1 MNQPFESNGIVKT
14 VENFYESLK
23 QHPNH
28 RYMSWEHCFNAF
40 RKSSKYDVDYLS
52 LHLAFYLASW
62 GMYRGSSAL
71 LWKDYKVH
79 IEAVNIIKGYSAIQC
94 NTGNEIQESQI
105 KEILDAKRD
114 LENYYRGIGYTKPT
128 KTGSTEGFVSATDT
142 LISKI
147 LLGTLGCVPAY
158 DRFLELS
165 LTESGINDKFSKE
178 SLTSIFDFINKNVE
192 SLKEIQSKIA
202 LDGTYYPLMKI
213 VDMYFWEK
221 GRLIHEL
228 TIKEKGK

>member
-1 MNQPFESNGIVKT
+1 MSEIVKT
-14 VENFYESLK
+14 VETFYESVK

-40 RKSSKYDVDYLS
+40 KNSDNCDVDYLS

-79 IEAVNIIKGYSAIQC
+79 YEAVNIIKNYPSLQC
-94 NTGNEIQESQI
+94 RIGNEVQESQI
-105 KEILDAKRD
+105 SKILSAKRD
-114 LENYYRGIGYTKPT
+114 LENYYRSIGYTKPT

-142 LISKI
+142 LITKI

-158 DRFLELS
+158 DRLLVIGFKGSKINKGFNEKS
-165 LTESGINDKFSKE
+165 LK
-178 SLTSIFDFINKNVE
+178 SIFEFINNNLV
-192 SLKEIQSKIA
+192 SLKEIQSRIN
-202 LDGTYYPLMKI
+202 LDGSYYPLMKI
-213 VDMYFWEK
+213 VDMYFWEI
-221 GRLIHEL
+221 GRIQNPRLIEVD
-228 TIKEKGK
+228 